1 MGFTATTVMFG
12 VKIKIEYLYRFATIS
27 GCCSSSLLNEETKV
41 HHRRFAPASVSGV
54 TVFTA

>member
-1 MGFTATTVMFG
+1 MFG

-54 TVFTA
+54 TVFTGKPSVDPS